1 MKIFTFIFTS
11 IFFVSILVLGGS
23 VYILWHFGKDLPDYR
38 QLSKYEPSVVSRVH
52 AGNGAL
58 LKEYSIER
66 RVFVPIDVIPKKIIS
81 AFLSAEDKD
90 FYDHIG
96 VDIQAITRALI
107 TNFKNYGKG
116 KRLVGASTIT
126 QQVAKNFLLSSQ
138 VTFERKVKEAILAI
152 RIERAFS
159 KKEILELY
167 LNEIYLGNNSYGI
180 AAAALNYFDKSL
192 DDLTIDE
199 AAFLA
204 TLPKAPSKYNPKTN
218 YQRVLDRRNWVL
230 NQMYKNGY
238 LTLSERNKLQNKEIV
253 LTKSSGLDDTS
264 APYFAEEVRRK
275 MLKDFGYD
283 ALYQGGLSIRT
294 TLNPKLQ
301 RYADDA
307 LFNGLETLDKRQGW
321 RGPIDNINMK
331 KLNDLELNKILM
343 KFQVGLPQNRIIALV
358 KKIKNN
364 KILLLTI
371 DNQIELEF
379 QSESWL
385 RKQII
390 YFDKKNNKQIGHGKK
405 FKYFNEFL
413 KEGDVILLRK
423 QDKIFSISQI
433 PKVNGAIIVLNPNTG
448 RVLAMTGG
456 YQFTKSEFNRATQ
469 AFRQPGSAFK
479 PFVYLAAL
487 DQKIK
492 PTDIILDA
500 PLSYDQGIGLPKW
513 KPANYTK
520 KFYGPSPVRLGI
532 EKSRNLMTARLALLV
547 NMENIKKYA
556 KNFGI
561 YDDLPNLLSMSLGA
575 GETTLMRLTTAYAMI
590 VNGGKKI
597 SPTIID
603 RVQDRRGKTILNND
617 LRKCENCKLDNY
629 NDLTIIPKLVD
640 EREQVTDPSSA
651 YQMVSMLRG
660 AVTRGTGKLINKLNK
675 TLAGK
680 TGTTNS
686 NQDAW
691 FVGFSSDLVVGVFV
705 GFDNPATLGK
715 RETGSSVAA
724 PIFRDFMSKALYK
737 KPDVPFRRPAG
748 IKLIKVNPK
757 TGLLSKSNSKNYI
770 IEAFK
775 PGQMPNKTS
784 DFDII
789 DKLKE
794 KDVVN
799 SLSPLY

>member
-1 MKIFTFIFTS
+1 MKLFTLIFTFL
-11 IFFVSILVLGGS
+11 FFSAILILGS
-23 VYILWHFGKDLPDYR
+23 FFYVLWHFGRDLPDYR

-90 FYDHIG
+90 FYHHFG
-96 VDIQAITRALI
+96 VDLQAISRALI

-126 QQVAKNFLLSSQ
+126 QQVAKNFLLSSE
-138 VTFERKVKEAILAI
+138 VSLERKIKEAILAI
-152 RIERAFS
+152 RIERAFT
-159 KKEILELY
+159 KNQILELY

-192 DDLTIDE
+192 DDLSIDE

-204 TLPKAPSKYNPKTN
+204 TLPKAPSAYNPKTN
-218 YQRVLDRRNWVL
+218 YNRVFNRRNWVL
-230 NQMYKNGY
+230 NQMYKNGFLTVSNKNY
-238 LTLSERNKLQNKEIV
+238 LQSKEI
-253 LTKSSGLDDTS
+253 TIKKSTGLDDTS
-264 APYFAEEVRRK
+264 APYFSEEIRRK
-275 MLKDFGYD
+275 MLKDYGYN
-283 ALYQGGLSIRT
+283 ALYKGGLSIRT

-301 RYADDA
+301 KFADEA
-307 LFNGLETLDKRQGW
+307 LFRGLEKLDKRQGW
-321 RGPIDNINMK
+321 RGPITNIQIKNANK
-331 KLNDLELNKILM
+331 KEIDAVLNKLQLGLPKNRFVSVIKNISSDKIKVYAQGKIM
-343 KFQVGLPQNRIIALV
+343 EIKFQ
-358 KKIKNN
+358 N
-364 KILLLTI
+364 K
-371 DNQIELEF
+371 
-379 QSESWL
+379 SWL
-385 RKQII
+385 RRQII
-390 YFDKKNNKQIGHGKK
+390 YTDKDNNKQIGHDKK
-405 FKYFNEFL
+405 FSSFKEFL
-413 KEGDVILLRK
+413 KLGDIVLIKKDNQDYIL
-423 QDKIFSISQI
+423 SQI
-433 PKVNGAIIVLNPNTG
+433 PKVNGAIVVIDPNTG

-456 YQFTKSEFNRATQ
+456 YQFSKSEFNRATQ

-547 NMENIKKYA
+547 SMKNIKKYGN
-556 KNFGI
+556 NFGI
-561 YDDLPNLLSMSLGA
+561 YDNLPNLLSMSLGA
-575 GETTLMRLTTAYAMI
+575 GETTLLRLTTAYAMI

-597 SPTIID
+597 SPFFID
-603 RVQDRRGKTILNND
+603 RVQDRRGKTILKND
-617 LRKCENCKLDNY
+617 LRKCKNCESNNLNNQNK
-629 NDLTIIPKLVD
+629 IPILVD
-640 EREQVTDPSSA
+640 ERDQITDPGSA

-660 AVTRGTGKLINKLNK
+660 AVTRGTGRLINKLNK

-691 FVGFSSDLVVGVFV
+691 FIGFSSDLAVGVFV
-705 GFDNPATLGK
+705 GFDNPFTLGK
-715 RETGSSVAA
+715 RETGSSVSA
-724 PIFRDFMSKALYK
+724 PIFKDFMKKALNN
-737 KPDVPFRRPAG
+737 KPDIPFRRPPG
-748 IKLIKVNPK
+748 IKLIKVDPK
-757 TGLLSKSNSKNYI
+757 TGLLSKTNSKNFI

-775 PGQMPNKTS
+775 PGQLPSKTT

-794 KDVVN
+794 KDIVN

>member
-1 MKIFTFIFTS
+1 MKLFTLIFTFL
-11 IFFVSILVLGGS
+11 FFSAILILGS
-23 VYILWHFGKDLPDYR
+23 FFYVLWHFGRDLPDYR
-38 QLSKYEPSVVSRVH
+38 QLSKYEPSIVSRVH

-66 RVFVPIDVIPKKIIS
+66 RVFVPVDVIPKKIIS

-90 FYDHIG
+90 FYHHFG
-96 VDIQAITRALI
+96 VDLQAISRALI

-126 QQVAKNFLLSSQ
+126 QQVAKNFLLSSE
-138 VTFERKVKEAILAI
+138 VSLERKIKEAILAI
-152 RIERAFS
+152 RIERAFT
-159 KKEILELY
+159 KNQILELY

-192 DDLTIDE
+192 DDLSIDE

-204 TLPKAPSKYNPKTN
+204 TLPKAPSAYNPKTN
-218 YQRVLDRRNWVL
+218 YNRVFNRRNWVL
-230 NQMYKNGY
+230 NQMYKNGFLTVSNKNY
-238 LTLSERNKLQNKEIV
+238 LQSKEIIIK
-253 LTKSSGLDDTS
+253 KSTGLDDTS
-264 APYFAEEVRRK
+264 APYFSEEIRRK
-275 MLKDFGYD
+275 MLKDYGYN
-283 ALYQGGLSIRT
+283 ALYKGGLSIRT

-301 RYADDA
+301 KFADEA
-307 LFNGLETLDKRQGW
+307 LFRGLEKLDKRQGW
-321 RGPIDNINMK
+321 RGPITNIQIKNANK
-331 KLNDLELNKILM
+331 KEIDAVLNKLQLGLPKNRFVSVIKNISSDKIKVYAQGKIM
-343 KFQVGLPQNRIIALV
+343 EIKFQ
-358 KKIKNN
+358 N
-364 KILLLTI
+364 K
-371 DNQIELEF
+371 
-379 QSESWL
+379 SWL
-385 RKQII
+385 RRQII
-390 YFDKKNNKQIGHGKK
+390 YTDKDNNKQIGHDKK
-405 FKYFNEFL
+405 FSSFKEFL
-413 KEGDVILLRK
+413 KLGDIVLIKKDNQDYIL
-423 QDKIFSISQI
+423 SQI
-433 PKVNGAIIVLNPNTG
+433 PKVNGAIVVIDPNTG

-456 YQFTKSEFNRATQ
+456 YQFSKSEFNRATQ

-547 NMENIKKYA
+547 SMKNIKKYGN
-556 KNFGI
+556 NFGI
-561 YDDLPNLLSMSLGA
+561 YDNLPNLLSMSLGA
-575 GETTLMRLTTAYAMI
+575 GETTLLRLTTAYAMI

-597 SPTIID
+597 SPFFID
-603 RVQDRRGKTILNND
+603 RVQDRRGKTILKND
-617 LRKCENCKLDNY
+617 LRKCKNCESNNLNNQNK
-629 NDLTIIPKLVD
+629 IPILVD
-640 EREQVTDPSSA
+640 ERDQITDPGSA

-660 AVTRGTGKLINKLNK
+660 AVTRGTGRLINKLNK

-691 FVGFSSDLVVGVFV
+691 FVGFSSDLAVGVFV
-705 GFDNPATLGK
+705 GFDNPFTLGK
-715 RETGSSVAA
+715 RETGSSVSA
-724 PIFRDFMSKALYK
+724 PIFKDFMKKALNN
-737 KPDVPFRRPAG
+737 KPDIPFRRPPG
-748 IKLIKVNPK
+748 IKLIKVDPK
-757 TGLLSKSNSKNYI
+757 TGLLSKTNSKNFI

-775 PGQMPNKTS
+775 PGQLPSKTT

-794 KDVVN
+794 KDIVN

>member
-1 MKIFTFIFTS
+1 MKLLTFLFTS
-11 IFFVSILVLGGS
+11 LFFISIIFLGGFF
-23 VYILWHFGKDLPDYR
+23 YILWHFGKDLPDYR

-58 LKEYSIER
+58 LKEYSTQR

-81 AFLSAEDKD
+81 AFLSAEDKG

-96 VDIQAITRALI
+96 VDIQAIIRALI
-107 TNFKNYGKG
+107 TNLKNYGKG

-126 QQVAKNFLLSSQ
+126 QQVAKNFLLSSE
-138 VTFERKVKEAILAI
+138 VSFERKIKEAILAI

-218 YQRVLDRRNWVL
+218 YEKVLDRRNWVL
-230 NQMYKNGY
+230 NQMHRNGY
-238 LTLSERNKLQNKEIV
+238 VTLSERNKFQSREIV
-253 LTKSSGLDDTS
+253 IKKSSGLDDTS

-275 MLKDFGYD
+275 MLKNFGFD
-283 ALYQGGLSIRT
+283 ALYEGGLSIRT
-294 TLNPKLQ
+294 TLDPTLQ

-307 LFNGLETLDKRQGW
+307 LFNGLEKLDKRQGW
-321 RGPIDNINMK
+321 REVIHNI
-331 KLNDLELNKILM
+331 DLEKVSNDELSNIIT
-343 KFQVGLPQNRIIALV
+343 KFEEGLPQNRIISVV

-364 KILLLTI
+364 KILLYTLAG
-371 DNQIELEF
+371 QIELKF
-379 QSESWL
+379 QTKPWL
-385 RKQII
+385 RKQIL
-390 YFDKKNNKQIGHGKK
+390 YNDKDNKQQIGYGKT
-405 FKYFNEFL
+405 FKNFNEFL
-413 KEGDVILLRK
+413 KKGDVILLKK
-423 QDKIFSISQI
+423 QDTVYSISQI
-433 PKVNGAIIVLNPNTG
+433 PKVNGAIIVINPNTG

-500 PLSYDQGIGLPKW
+500 PLSYDQGTGLPKW

-547 NMENIKKYA
+547 NMKNIKKYG

-597 SPTIID
+597 TPIIID
-603 RVQDRRGKTILNND
+603 RVQDRRGKTILKND
-617 LRKCENCKLDNY
+617 LRRCANCKLDNY
-629 NDLTIIPKLVD
+629 KDLTNIPILTD
-640 EREQVTDPSSA
+640 EREQVTNPGSA

-691 FVGFSSDLVVGVFV
+691 FVGFSSDLAVGVFV

-715 RETGSSVAA
+715 KETGSSVAA
-724 PIFRDFMSKALYK
+724 PIFRDFMGKALLN

-748 IKLIKVNPK
+748 IKLIKVNPR
-757 TGLLSKSNSKNYI
+757 TGLLSKSNSRNYI

-775 PGQMPNKTS
+775 PGQLPNKTS
-784 DFDII
+784 EFDII
-789 DKLKE
+789 DRPKE
-794 KDVVN
+794 KDIVN

>member
-1 MKIFTFIFTS
+1 MKIFTLIFTFLFFTS
-11 IFFVSILVLGGS
+11 ILLFGAFF
-23 VYILWHFGKDLPDYR
+23 YILWYFGKDLPDYR
-38 QLSKYEPSVVSRVH
+38 QLSKYEPSVVSRVY

-58 LKEYSIER
+58 LKEYSVER

-90 FYDHIG
+90 FYDHFG
-96 VDIQAITRALI
+96 VDILAISRALI
-107 TNFKNYGKG
+107 TNFKNYGQG

-126 QQVAKNFLLSSQ
+126 QQVAKNFLLSSE
-138 VTFERKVKEAILAI
+138 VTYERKIKEAILAI

-159 KKEILELY
+159 KREILELY

-218 YQRVLDRRNWVL
+218 YTRVFVRRNWVL

-238 LTLSERNKLQNKEIV
+238 LTKSEKNNLQSREIV
-253 LTKSSGLDDTS
+253 ITKSSGLDDTS

-275 MLKDFGYD
+275 MLKNFGFD
-283 ALYQGGLSIRT
+283 LLYQGGLSIRT
-294 TLNPKLQ
+294 TLNPMLQ
-301 RYADDA
+301 RYADEA
-307 LFNGLETLDKRQGW
+307 LVNGLENLDKRQGW
-321 RGPIDNINMK
+321 RGVIDNINLK
-331 KLNDLELNKILM
+331 KVSNNEINKIIS
-343 KFQVGLPQNRIIALV
+343 KFEVGLPQNRIISVV
-358 KKIKNN
+358 KKITNHKVLLH
-364 KILLLTI
+364 ILNREI
-371 DNQIELEF
+371 QIEF
-379 QSESWL
+379 KSKPWL
-385 RKQII
+385 RRQII
-390 YFDKKNNKQIGHGKK
+390 YKDKNNNEQIRYGKK
-405 FKYFNEFL
+405 FKNFNDFL
-413 KEGDVILLRK
+413 KEGDIILVKK
-423 QDKIFSISQI
+423 QDKIFTISQI
-433 PKVNGAIIVLNPNTG
+433 PKVNGAIVAINPNTG
-448 RVLAMTGG
+448 RVLSMSGG
-456 YQFTKSEFNRATQ
+456 YQFARSEFNRATQ
-469 AFRQPGSAFK
+469 AYRQPGSAFK

-500 PLSYDQGIGLPKW
+500 PLSYDQGVGLPKW

-547 NMENIKKYA
+547 NMENIKKYG

-561 YDDLPNLLSMSLGA
+561 YDNLPNLLSMSLGA

-597 SPTIID
+597 VPIIID
-603 RVQDRRGKTILNND
+603 RVQDRRGKTILKND
-617 LRKCENCKLDNY
+617 LRRCKNCKFGNF
-629 NDLTIIPKLVD
+629 NDLSNIPKLVD
-640 EREQVTDPSSA
+640 EREQVTDPGSA

-660 AVTRGTGKLINKLNK
+660 AVTRGTGRLINKLNK

-680 TGTTNS
+680 TGTTNL

-705 GFDNPATLGK
+705 GFDNPVTLGK
-715 RETGSSVAA
+715 KETGSSVAA
-724 PIFRDFMSKALYK
+724 PIFRDFMSKALHK
-737 KPDVPFRRPAG
+737 KPDIPFRRPPG

-757 TGLLSKSNSKNYI
+757 TGLLSKSNSRDYI

-775 PGQMPNKTS
+775 PGQLPNKTS
-784 DFDII
+784 EFDIN

-794 KDVVN
+794 KDIVN